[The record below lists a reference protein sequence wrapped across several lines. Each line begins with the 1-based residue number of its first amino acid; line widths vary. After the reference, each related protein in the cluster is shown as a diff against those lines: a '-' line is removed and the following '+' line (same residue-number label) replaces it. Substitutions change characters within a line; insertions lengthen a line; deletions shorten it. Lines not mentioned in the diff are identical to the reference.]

1 MLFARTLGRVV
12 KIGGLRV
19 VDADGRVD
27 DVGTPGASSVV
38 VRVHDHAI
46 ERRLAIYPEYW
57 IGAAYTDGTLTIE
70 EGSLQQFLAL
80 LCNNVG
86 QQADW
91 RSPWGNHFKRL
102 GMRLA
107 LLRTGN
113 PIAAA
118 RRKVSHHYDL
128 SGSLFDLFLD
138 GDCQYSCAYFAE
150 PGMSLEDA
158 QTAKQD
164 HIGRKLLLEPG
175 QRVLDIGSG
184 WGRLALRMARRDGV
198 DVTGITL
205 SSEQYA
211 AANKAARE
219 ADLEDRVRFK
229 LLDYREVEGTF
240 DRIVSVGM
248 FEHVGPRDYRRF
260 FTVVRERLDE
270 YGVALLHTI
279 GQFDG
284 GGPVNPWIERH
295 IFPGAYTP
303 ALSEIIPVIE
313 TLGLWITDIEVLR
326 LHYAETLKAWNE
338 RFQAHRKQA
347 RELYDERFCRMWE
360 FYLLS
365 CEAAFRY
372 MSLVVFQIQVA
383 KRRDAVPL
391 TRDYMYEDRD
401 AAMATPS
408 AERRRRIA

>member
-1 MLFARTLGRVV
+1 MLFARTLRRIV
-12 KIGGLRV
+12 KTGGLRV

-27 DVGTPGASSVV
+27 DVGTPGPSCVV
-38 VRVHDHAI
+38 IRLHDRAV
-46 ERRLAIYPEYW
+46 ERHLAIHPEYW

-80 LCNNVG
+80 LCENVG
-86 QQADW
+86 RQADW
-91 RSPWGNHFKRL
+91 RSPWGNFFRRL
-102 GMRLA
+102 AMRLA
-107 LLRTGN
+107 LLHTIN
-113 PIAAA
+113 PVSAA
-118 RRKVSHHYDL
+118 RRKISHHYDL
-128 SGSLFDLFLD
+128 SGALFDLFLD
-138 GDCQYSCAYFAE
+138 GDRQYSCAYFAE
-150 PGMSLEDA
+150 PDMSLADA

-164 HIGRKLLLEPG
+164 HIGRKLLLKPG

-219 ADLEDRVRFK
+219 TGLEDRVRFK
-229 LLDYREVEGTF
+229 LLDYRQVEGTF

-248 FEHVGPRDYRRF
+248 FEHVGPRDYRHF
-260 FTVVRERLDE
+260 FDVMRERLRED
-270 YGVALLHTI
+270 GVALLHTI

-284 GGPVNPWIERH
+284 GGPINPWIERH

-303 ALSEIIPVIE
+303 ALSEIVPVIE
-313 TLGLWITDIEVLR
+313 ARGLWITDVEVLR

-338 RFQAHRKQA
+338 RFQAHRAEA
-347 RELYDERFCRMWE
+347 RNLYDERFCRMWE

-365 CEAAFRY
+365 CEAAFRFL
-372 MSLVVFQIQVA
+372 SLTVFQIQIA
-383 KRRDAVPL
+383 KRRDTVPL
-391 TRDYMYEDRD
+391 TRDYMYENRD
-401 AAMATPS
+401 AARAAPIPD
-408 AERRRRIA
+408 RPRRIA